1 MNRWV
6 RVGIIEQTARQKTMG
21 TRVSEREQG
30 EKEWGRR
37 GQVVNLRPM
46 AYAEALPN
54 ACGRW

>member
-46 AYAEALPN
+46 VYAEALD
-54 ACGRW
+54 